1 VDIVAEADLH
11 YDPAQLR
18 GSVFHLL
25 GCLSE
30 FGKLGMTC
38 IGRSAEEAAAVYDAT
53 AERLIQ
59 RAGSLQ
65 ARASR
70 DQLP

>member
-1 VDIVAEADLH
+1 
-11 YDPAQLR
+11 
-18 GSVFHLL
+18 VFHLL